1 MVSPTPNT
9 PSTQP
14 LVLNIVIV
22 LRQHPSCPN
31 KRRNKRKRLRSA
43 EPHRLEHQHLRGK
56 VRGGNNMCPDTQL
69 VQELVLKPVRS
80 VQPDQSHSQG
90 VCPEEPGGQGRHL
103 VLSGG
108 LVGVD
113 GDELADAVF
122 WVGSGSLGGRRGV
135 GHEFAVVDSSC
146 VVQGSE
152 VLEGVAYCCYG
163 DLGVLVGGLEE
174 GWAVDARGGGSRVG
188 SPSPLRGGIR

>member
-1 MVSPTPNT
+1 M
-9 PSTQP
+9 
-14 LVLNIVIV
+14 
-22 LRQHPSCPN
+22 
-31 KRRNKRKRLRSA
+31 RSS
-43 EPHRLEHQHLRGK
+43 
-56 VRGGNNMCPDTQL
+56 NNMRPDTQL
-69 VQELVLKPVRS
+69 VQELVLKPVRG
-80 VQPDQSHSQG
+80 VQPNQSHSQG
-90 VCPEEPGGQGRHL
+90 VCAEQPGCQRRHL

-122 WVGSGSLGGRRGV
+122 WVGSGSLGGRGGV

-163 DLGVLVGGLEE
+163 DLGVLVGGWE
-174 GWAVDARGGGSRVG
+174 GLG
-188 SPSPLRGGIR
+188 